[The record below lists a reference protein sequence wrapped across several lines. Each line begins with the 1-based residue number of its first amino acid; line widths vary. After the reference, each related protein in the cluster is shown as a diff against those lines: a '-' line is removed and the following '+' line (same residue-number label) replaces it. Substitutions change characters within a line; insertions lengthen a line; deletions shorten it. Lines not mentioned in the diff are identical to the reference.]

1 MKRASIAFLAV
12 MMMAGAAFAQGGG
25 RGPGGDRGRGGDEG
39 FGGPAGGHLLIADN
53 GTVFV
58 TRTVTDSAAGTAITE
73 IRAISTS
80 GATLWTAS
88 LANRGGRLIVS
99 GNNLLSVAD
108 ASTAT
113 STASTVT
120 AISIA
125 SGATAWTLDVPGRLG
140 DLEPFSGGTYATV
153 VTPPATEGAAA
164 TRSLIAI
171 SNSGAILW
179 TVNL

>member
-1 MKRASIAFLAV
+1 MKRALIAFLAV
-12 MMMAGAAFAQGGG
+12 MMIAGAAFAQGGG
-25 RGPGGDRGRGGDEG
+25 RGPGGDRGRGDEG
-39 FGGPAGGHLLIADN
+39 FGGPGGHLLIADN

-58 TRTVTDSAAGTAITE
+58 TRTVTDSAAGTATTE

-88 LANRGGRLIVS
+88 LANRGGRLVVS

-125 SGATAWTLDVPGRLG
+125 SGATAWTLNVPGRVG
-140 DLEPFSGGTYATV
+140 ELEPFSGGTYATV
-153 VTPPATEGAAA
+153 VTPPATEGASA

-171 SNSGAILW
+171 SSSGAILW